1 MGEQGSRGADS
12 ASPQPYI
19 DRGEP
24 LPRSYAENRIVAMVR
39 DPDHV
44 FAYWDV
50 ESEVRVAGSPVV
62 VRAHC
67 LSEGRFYDIE
77 PGAETNNWYLRVTSN
92 RTYRLELY
100 ERLHSGKLRLL
111 ASSGEVTT
119 PLRWSGESGVRPPAE
134 IVHAERHPIA
144 RGAKTLRPPIIRP
157 APPGPVPVPVTVAVP
172 APTAGILGSA
182 YVRGT

>member
-1 MGEQGSRGADS
+1 MGEQDPTGANAPSR
-12 ASPQPYI
+12 QPYI

-24 LPRSYAENRIVAMVR
+24 LPQSYAENRLVAMIR
-39 DPDHV
+39 DPEHV

-50 ESEVRVAGSPVV
+50 ESDVRVAGGPVV
-62 VRAHC
+62 VRTHC
-67 LSEGRFYDIE
+67 LSEGQFYDTE
-77 PGAETNNWYLRVTSN
+77 PGVETNNWYLCVASN

-100 ERLHSGKLRLL
+100 ERLHSGELRLL

-119 PLRWSGESGVRPPAE
+119 PLRWSGESGGRPPAE
-134 IVHAERHPIA
+134 IIHAERHPMT